1 MRYFRTTIVKSEMKL
16 RYMGNC
22 SIYRSIEKDK
32 KFHSVEYETSASV
45 WQTVKKTN
53 KPDGPKSTPSSSFLD
68 MQRTLLLNVYHFSV
82 PKNTTKDTHKTRK
95 SCFPRL
101 ETKNPFFGK
110 VSYAEKQLSAQK
122 TTCSQAKIRCESGRA
137 PFDQMKV

>member
-32 KFHSVEYETSASV
+32 KFPSVEYETSASV

-82 PKNTTKDTHKTRK
+82 PKIPQRIRIRLGNHVFPNWKQKIHFSGKSHMPKSNFQLKKQPVLKPKSAVKAGGHPLTK
-95 SCFPRL
+95 
-101 ETKNPFFGK
+101 
-110 VSYAEKQLSAQK
+110 
-122 TTCSQAKIRCESGRA
+122 
-137 PFDQMKV
+137 